1 MNKKYLSFR
10 TDMADERVDTYK
22 RVNNL
27 TKVDGIKVES
37 NTRDGVIT
45 TVVDVLNENG
55 EKAVSKKIGRYITM
69 EVQDINYL
77 DENGKE
83 NVQNIIATQL
93 KALIGDDKNKSIFVV
108 GLGNIAVTP
117 DALGPKVVKQID
129 ITRHLL
135 NYAKELVSEN
145 TRAVSAIS
153 PGVLGTTG
161 IETSE
166 IVTSIVE
173 KIKPDMLIVID
184 SLASGSIHRI
194 GNTIQISNTGI
205 TPGEGVRNKR
215 EGINEE
221 TLGIPVIA
229 MGVPTVVDMATITNE
244 AIDKMIEN
252 AKNEL
257 NNYSNDKNKSNIL
270 NAFSALEQDTRY
282 DMIANLL
289 DTQNYIVTPKEID
302 DVIASVSDLIA
313 SGINMALQNN

>member
-1 MNKKYLSFR
+1 
-10 TDMADERVDTYK
+10 
-22 RVNNL
+22 
-27 TKVDGIKVES
+27 
-37 NTRDGVIT
+37 
-45 TVVDVLNENG
+45 
-55 EKAVSKKIGRYITM
+55 M

-289 DTQNYIVTPKEID
+289 NTQNYIVTPKEID
-302 DVIASVSDLIA
+302 DVITSVSDLIA

>member
-37 NTRDGVIT
+37 NTKDGVIT

-166 IVTSIVE
+166 IVISIVE

-289 DTQNYIVTPKEID
+289 NTQNYIVTPKEID
-302 DVIASVSDLIA
+302 DVITSVSDLIA